1 MTTRRSPFF
10 WATWV
15 MAQIIFSFRFR
26 VKVEGLH
33 YLPANG
39 PALLIPKHQQWWD
52 VPLLGTFIPKPLH
65 FLAKKELFD
74 HPLSRFYIS
83 RMGGIAIDRENPLKS
98 LPTFRSLLPLL
109 EKQAFLVLFPEGTY
123 FPGTLGPGKW
133 RLIQMI
139 LRLQEKRNL
148 TPIPFI
154 PVGIR
159 YGSHPWGRSKTVE
172 ITLGPGLNAANSQS
186 AEDFTNELLTQVGM
200 LSGL

>member
-1 MTTRRSPFF
+1 
-10 WATWV
+10 

-33 YLPANG
+33 HLPAEG
-39 PALLIPKHQQWWD
+39 TALLIPKHQQWWD
-52 VPLLGTFIPKPLH
+52 VPLLGTFIPRSLH

-74 HPLSRFYIS
+74 HPLSRFYMR
-83 RMGGIAIDRENPLKS
+83 RMGGIAIDRGNPLKS
-98 LPTFRSLLPLL
+98 LPTFRSLFPLL

-139 LRLQEKRNL
+139 LRLQEKRGL

-159 YGSHPWGRSKTVE
+159 YGSHPSGRSKTVE
-172 ITLGPGLNAANSQS
+172 IIIGPGLSEANSQR
-186 AEDFTNELLTQVGM
+186 AEDFTNELLTRVGV

>member
-1 MTTRRSPFF
+1 MTTRQSPFF

-15 MAQIIFSFRFR
+15 VAQIIFSVRFR

-33 YLPANG
+33 YLPAEG

-52 VPLLGTFIPKPLH
+52 VPLLGAFIPRPLY
-65 FLAKKELFD
+65 FLAKQELFV
-74 HPLSRFYIS
+74 HPLSRFYMS

-109 EKQAFLVLFPEGTY
+109 EKKAFLVLFPEGTY

-133 RLIQMI
+133 RFIEMI

-154 PVGIR
+154 PMGIR
-159 YGSHPWGRSKTVE
+159 YGSRPSGRRNSVE
-172 ITLGPGLNAANSQS
+172 ITLGPGLNETNPQR
-186 AEDFTNELLTQVGM
+186 AEDFTKDLLTQVGV